1 MITMKGIILS
11 GGFGTRL
18 YPITIAVSK
27 QLLPVYD
34 KPMIYYPLSTL
45 MLSGIRQIL
54 IITNPEYVNLYQR
67 LLRDGTHLGLN
78 ISYAVQEK
86 PRGIADAFLIGE
98 EFIRN
103 DKTALILG
111 DNIFYG
117 KGFSEILQNSARL
130 TEGAIIFGYPVRDAR
145 NYGVIE
151 LDDTGAPISIEEK
164 PGYPRSRLAIPGLYY
179 YDEKVVEIAKR
190 LQPSQR
196 GELEITD
203 VNKLYLERSELKVV
217 VLGRGF
223 TWLDMGTYEGLLDA
237 SNFVKTIQDRQGFY
251 IACVEEVAFR
261 MGYID
266 KNQLL
271 SLSKQFNTP
280 YGEYLRAVA
289 EGDHYT
295 TSDYI

>member
-1 MITMKGIILS
+1 MKGIILS

-289 EGDHYT
+289 EGDHYI

>member
-1 MITMKGIILS
+1 MKGIILS